1 MKTRL
6 IITENEKNHI
16 LSMYGK
22 VLNEGGIGGI
32 FSTVEKYG
40 AKTAKDIAADLVAGG
55 EKLTIKLAM
64 DDIIKR
70 AFKNPTEGKK
80 EIDNLIMSLMQNFNP
95 GNDPKLITQAQT
107 QVSNFLN
114 GYAISRNYK
123 RFRDIIQEVEEST
136 SKVGS
141 AKTKTP
147 QFKSTL
153 TKSTD
158 PLVDFFEKNK
168 NYFKG
173 LYNNGKKKLTEPDKK
188 GLVQSGFM
196 KLDSTTG
203 KYKISKR
210 KLLGWA
216 GVLGIGLPVLI
227 EWLGDEFG
235 IYKIFVEFFKIL
247 KALS

>member
-32 FSTVEKYG
+32 FSQAEKYG
-40 AKTAKDIAADLVAGG
+40 AKTARDIADDLIAGG
-55 EKLTIKLAM
+55 EKLTIKLAI
-64 DDIIKR
+64 DDVIKR

-80 EIDNLIMSLMQNFNP
+80 EINKLIESLTQQFNPTNDKKLAIRASMYTQNFL
-95 GNDPKLITQAQT
+95 D
-107 QVSNFLN
+107 
-114 GYAISRNYK
+114 GYAISRNYND
-123 RFRDIIQEVEEST
+123 FGEIIKEVEEST
-136 SKVGS
+136 NKVGS

-153 TKSTD
+153 TKATD
-158 PLVDFFEKNK
+158 PLVDYFTKYK
-168 NYFKG
+168 DYFKG
-173 LYNNGKKKLTEPDKK
+173 LYNDGKKKLTEPEKK

-203 KYKISKR
+203 KYKVSKR
-210 KLLGWA
+210 KLAGWA
-216 GVLGIGLPVLI
+216 GVLGIGVPALI
-227 EWLGDEFG
+227 EWLGDEFTT
-235 IYKIFVEFFKIL
+235 Y
-247 KALS
+247 